1 MWIKRSVRAIFFVIF
16 LFLSYLPMLVTF
28 GLAKDVAQRPSVNIV
43 DFISWVGVFCCVL
56 AWAFFLAMMITWL
69 FDRRMRPIYVWA
81 GFVLGFLSFGFMW
94 YLLGQ
99 GIASALIFSLPAILV
114 ACFLMKYH
122 LTLQEGSHE

>member
-1 MWIKRSVRAIFFVIF
+1 MWLKRSVRAIFFVIF

-28 GLAKDVAQRPSVNIV
+28 GLAKDVAQRPSTNVV
-43 DFISWVGVFCCVL
+43 DFISWVGVFSCVL

-81 GFVLGFLSFGFMW
+81 GFVLSFLSFGFMW

-114 ACFLMKYH
+114 ACFLMRYH
-122 LTLQEGSHE
+122 LNLQEWV